1 MDLYGVTG
9 LLIKLFRKDC
19 RVSEGNKER
28 MQCKPPKVKSFVSV
42 QLSNRL
48 ISKADRFKDR

>member
-28 MQCKPPKVKSFVSV
+28 MQCKPPKVKSFTFDPE
-42 QLSNRL
+42 SNCPTG
-48 ISKADRFKDR
+48 